1 MLATAT
7 MRMNKVDIMAA
18 VMAMNAALRGR
29 QMFDWILDED
39 LPFGMHNPKKSCMH
53 KLEQSLQS
61 IHFSFHSLGVRTGG
75 NSAEEYDKVSGWSL
89 RGVQCSLVGLLRPF
103 YTQAASLT
111 PLHKLKQAPTTR
123 PRADE

>member
-7 MRMNKVDIMAA
+7 MRMNKVDMMTA

-61 IHFSFHSLGVRTGG
+61 IHFIHLGYARGATVQK
-75 NSAEEYDKVSGWSL
+75 EYDKVSGWSL